1 MRARISHRPAMG
13 VHLSRVV
20 LAAVVLSFACSLL
33 LTSDPGTAIAG
44 EDRPRVLTVTAGQTP
59 EGVRLRIEGS
69 RILAYSLF
77 TLAGPR
83 RLIVD
88 LPDTDVTGVDAGAM
102 TGVEGLVGFR
112 TIQYGGEADHLGRLE
127 FTLSGKQTHISFREG
142 NYGVEEALEVDGL
155 EGNDTFFVMSTRDV
169 VVDLVQSGNGA
180 EALETQGY
188 PEDTAESVT
197 PKSQGSPGIE
207 EEPSPMPLE
216 EKEEETPRRHSPR
229 PKVETYSSADIS
241 LINFEARG
249 ISNASAMGYGVMFM
263 GGIRLGEI
271 VSLEGAL
278 NWYPIEVIPLPL
290 VWLPSEDGFY
300 LNLAGGMRF
309 NLVKYSS
316 HNTVPWVSVWSTGHA
331 VLGDFSTGGN
341 GLTYGIGLDWEKK
354 HGGRMQA
361 AIRIHNFEGNL
372 EIYEKYFSTDYGRT
386 DIQAIELN
394 LSISAK

>member
-33 LTSDPGTAIAG
+33 LTRDLGAAIAG

-142 NYGVEEALEVDGL
+142 NY
-155 EGNDTFFVMSTRDV
+155 V

-394 LSISAK
+394 LSISTK